1 MTQSD
6 IRSALFKAITL
17 MPQLDTAWP
26 NRKFTPKV
34 NLPYQAINIMYGE
47 PENTSYGECHRE
59 VGFLHVVLRYPAGV
73 GTKGINQRAELIR
86 DTFFRGHTLVKNDSK
101 VIIQRTPEI
110 MSGYNEEER
119 YVVEV
124 KIRFFVNPS

>member
-17 MPQLDTAWP
+17 MPPLDTAWP

-34 NLPYQAINIMYGE
+34 NLPYQEVNIIYGE
-47 PENTSYGECHRE
+47 PENPSFGECHRE
-59 VGFLHVVLRYPAGV
+59 VGFLRITLRYPAGV

-110 MSGYNEEER
+110 TTGYNEDER
-119 YVVEV
+119 YVVMV
-124 KIRFFVNPS
+124 NIRFFVNPA